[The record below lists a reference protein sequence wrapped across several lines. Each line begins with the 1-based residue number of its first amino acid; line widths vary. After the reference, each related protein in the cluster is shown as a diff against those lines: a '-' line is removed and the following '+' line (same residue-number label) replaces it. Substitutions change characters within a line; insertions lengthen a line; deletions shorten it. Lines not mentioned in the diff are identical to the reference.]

1 MKKLVMIA
9 ALALVATNAC
19 ADGWKLPQK
28 SIWNGSN
35 TAQHLLNDELRYV
48 LNNNINLN
56 NILGAVIGTVIDPR
70 GYHGSAYPNGK
81 RPKLNYKL
89 GNMGTG
95 KCFSDPKGN
104 GIWCP

>member
-35 TAQHLLNDELRYV
+35 TA
-48 LNNNINLN
+48 
-56 NILGAVIGTVIDPR
+56 
-70 GYHGSAYPNGK
+70 
-81 RPKLNYKL
+81 
-89 GNMGTG
+89 
-95 KCFSDPKGN
+95 
-104 GIWCP
+104 